1 MKSEGIVKMNLKH
14 FRVGSK
20 DYIVF
25 ADHFTT
31 YILNRR
37 GETRV
42 NVNKHFPVAPNASI
56 ILESNTTG
64 IKPRMAT
71 TDSLGGVR
79 FIYFDGSVET
89 VDLGTYSGEHYFE
102 YSDLDGNGRREFI
115 FIDRKELKVFNHNGT
130 KIFSQTFKSPISQ
143 PPVIYQFS
151 YGNKKIGLVSENRN
165 ELFLIN
171 NDGSLYKGFP
181 LMGST
186 PFSIGIINKSV
197 SKFNL
202 IVGSDENFLY
212 NYSVQ

>member
-1 MKSEGIVKMNLKH
+1 MTINH

-42 NVNKHFPVAPNASI
+42 GIKEHFPVARHANI
-56 ILESNTTG
+56 VLENYAAGNKS
-64 IKPRMAT
+64 RLVM
-71 TDSLGGVR
+71 TDSAGQVQ
-79 FIYFDGSVET
+79 FVYFDGTVET
-89 VDLGTYSGEHYFE
+89 VGLGTYSGEHFFD
-102 YSDLDGNGRREFI
+102 YSDLDGNGTREYI
-115 FIDRKELKVFNHNGT
+115 YVDGTELKVFNKDGS
-130 KIFSQTFKSPISQ
+130 KKFSRSFKSPISLA
-143 PPVIYQFS
+143 PVIYQFS
-151 YGNKKIGLVSENRN
+151 YGNKKIGLVSEGLD
-165 ELFLIN
+165 ELYLVN

-181 LMGST
+181 LLGST
-186 PFSIGIINKSV
+186 PFSIGVINKTS

-202 IVGSDENFLY
+202 IVGSDNNFLY